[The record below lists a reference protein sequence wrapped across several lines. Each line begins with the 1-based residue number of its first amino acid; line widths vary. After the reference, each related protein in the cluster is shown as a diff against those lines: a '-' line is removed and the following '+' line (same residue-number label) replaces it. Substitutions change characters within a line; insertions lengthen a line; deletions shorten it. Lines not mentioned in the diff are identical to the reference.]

1 MLGLAVAVTVVS
13 TLAIAD
19 GLDLLDRWME
29 GTATDAELASFSEL
43 TVGLESLLTLLMV
56 ASAICVLAWLFRA
69 VSNVP
74 ALGRGTPRWSP
85 WQSVVWWF
93 VPVAFL
99 VMPFLVVRDVWQ
111 RMSPAGE
118 RANGAIVG
126 AWWLL
131 YLGGALGGRLAA
143 QAMSV
148 ASTVEEVRSAFV
160 IALPAGAAMAI
171 AGALLIAIIRTIEA
185 RAKELV
191 GLGFATTTA
200 TVAPAAPSWGAAAP
214 PRPAGSSESPW
225 EARPSDGEE
234 AATAP
239 PAVFCP
245 RCATA
250 RVPSMRYCASCGF
263 DFESTGPGP

>member
-1 MLGLAVAVTVVS
+1 MLGLAVAVTLIS
-13 TLAIAD
+13 TLAIAG

-29 GTATDAELASFSEL
+29 GTATDAELASFAER
-43 TVGLESLLTLLMV
+43 TVGLESLLTLFMV

-99 VMPFLVVRDVWQ
+99 FMPFLVVRDVWR
-111 RMSPAGE
+111 RMSPASE
-118 RANGAIVG
+118 RVSGAIVG

-148 ASTVEEVRSAFV
+148 AITVDEVRSAFV
-160 IALPAGAAMAI
+160 IALPAGAATAV
-171 AGALLIAIIRTIEA
+171 AGALLIAIIRTVEA

-191 GLGFATTTA
+191 ALGSATA
-200 TVAPAAPSWGAAAP
+200 AVAPAAPWWGVAAP
-214 PRPAGSSESPW
+214 PTLPGSSESPW
-225 EARPSDGEE
+225 ELRPSDRE
-234 AATAP
+234 AATP
-239 PAVFCP
+239 PTVFCP
-245 RCATA
+245 RCAAA
-250 RVPSMRYCASCGF
+250 RVPSMRYCVSCAL
-263 DFESTGPGP
+263 DFESIAPGGA

>member
-1 MLGLAVAVTVVS
+1 MLGLAVAVTVLS

-19 GLDLLDRWME
+19 GLDLLDRLME
-29 GTATDAELASFSEL
+29 GTATDAELASFAEL
-43 TVGLESLLTLLMV
+43 TVGLESLLTLFMV

-99 VMPFLVVRDVWQ
+99 LMPFLVVRDVWR

-118 RANGAIVG
+118 RASGAIVG

-143 QAMSV
+143 QEMSV

-171 AGALLIAIIRTIEA
+171 AGALLIAIIRTVEA
-185 RAKELV
+185 RAKELAA
-191 GLGFATTTA
+191 LGFATA
-200 TVAPAAPSWGAAAP
+200 AVAPAAPSWGAAAP
-214 PRPAGSSESPW
+214 PTPAGSSESPW
-225 EARPSDGEE
+225 EMRPSDGEE
-234 AATAP
+234 TAP

-250 RVPSMRYCASCGF
+250 RVPSMRYCASCAL
-263 DFESTGPGP
+263 DFETIAPGA